1 MFAQQNCTTAAVAAA
16 AAEKRRRIAKLTLD
30 SIRATNDPHV
40 MTIYYFLQ
48 QIIINNNNNINKL
61 RTVAVATI
69 SHGAH
74 WHFTIFHSGGKLP
87 IFPQQIHRS
96 IARLGLCDA

>member
-1 MFAQQNCTTAAVAAA
+1 MFAQQNCTTAAAA

-74 WHFTIFHSGGKLP
+74 FTIFHSGGKLP

-96 IARLGLCDA
+96 IASLGLCDA

>member
-1 MFAQQNCTTAAVAAA
+1 MFAQQNCTTAAAARA
-16 AAEKRRRIAKLTLD
+16 QKRRRIAKLTLD

-48 QIIINNNNNINKL
+48 QIIINNNNNKL
-61 RTVAVATI
+61 RTAVATI

-74 WHFTIFHSGGKLP
+74 SHSTVFHSWGKSYL
-87 IFPQQIHRS
+87 FSTTYTQINCQ
-96 IARLGLCDA
+96 ARE

>member
-1 MFAQQNCTTAAVAAA
+1 MFAQQNCKTAAT

-48 QIIINNNNNINKL
+48 QIIINNNNKQQQ
-61 RTVAVATI
+61 T
-69 SHGAH
+69 AH
-74 WHFTIFHSGGKLP
+74 CSCNNFPRGSFTFNY
-87 IFPQQIHRS
+87 FPQQKHRS
-96 IARLGLCDA
+96 IARLGSAHAMRE

>member
-1 MFAQQNCTTAAVAAA
+1 MFAQQNCTTAAAARA
-16 AAEKRRRIAKLTLD
+16 QKRRRIAKLTLD

-48 QIIINNNNNINKL
+48 QIIINNNNNKL
-61 RTVAVATI
+61 RTASVATI

-74 WHFTIFHSGGKLP
+74 SHSTVFHSWGKSTIFHNIYTDQLP
-87 IFPQQIHRS
+87 GS
-96 IARLGLCDA
+96 

>member
-1 MFAQQNCTTAAVAAA
+1 MFAQQNCKTAAAT

-48 QIIINNNNNINKL
+48 QIIINNNNNIYNKTTNCAL
-61 RTVAVATI
+61 Q
-69 SHGAH
+69 
-74 WHFTIFHSGGKLP
+74 LQL
-87 IFPQQIHRS
+87 FPTGLIHMQQFSQQKHRS
-96 IARLGLCDA
+96 IARLGSAHAMRE